1 MKRIFF
7 VIFLLCLIPLE
18 IFAMELGSSRAP
30 TVKNDGSIDINL
42 VSPLRK
48 DVDGVTSF
56 PGKTTN
62 QTTTQVSCGTTS
74 ASLVVSNTQRLAVNL
89 SLLTAGTVYICRSA
103 TCTTATAY
111 FAFATAGGTP
121 YLDERWNGDISCIT
135 SSGSATVAVSEMVLP
150 P

>member
-1 MKRIFF
+1 MKKIFF
-7 VIFLLCLIPLE
+7 LILVFTLIPLNLY
-18 IFAMELGSSRAP
+18 AMELGGIRAP
-30 TVKNDGSIDINL
+30 TVKNDGSIDINI
-42 VSPLRK
+42 VTPLKK
-48 DVDGVTSF
+48 DVDSVTSF

-74 ASLVVSNTQRLAVNL
+74 ASLVVSNTQRMAVNL

-111 FAFATAGGTP
+111 FAFATAGGAP